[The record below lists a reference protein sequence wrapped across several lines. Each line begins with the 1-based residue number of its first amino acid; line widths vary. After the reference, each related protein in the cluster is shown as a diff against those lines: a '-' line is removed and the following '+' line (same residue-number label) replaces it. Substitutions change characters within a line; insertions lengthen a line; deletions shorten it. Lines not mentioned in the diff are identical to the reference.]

1 MVNPFPAE
9 KGIEPMKQLLIL
21 AILLG
26 VLSFTSDSE
35 AQQAQDF
42 GHYVVHY
49 NALNTSLIPPQVA
62 QSYGIKRSSSR
73 ALLNVTV
80 LKKVMDTP
88 GTPVKATVTAAGK
101 NLTGQHRDIEIRQ
114 IADPEGAIYYIGELP
129 VHNMETYN
137 FTIQVA
143 VPGEDEP
150 LVVKFRQQF
159 YTE

>member
-1 MVNPFPAE
+1 
-9 KGIEPMKQLLIL
+9 MKKLISL
-21 AILLG
+21 TILIG
-26 VLSFTSDSE
+26 TLSLTTPGE

-49 NALNTSLIPPQVA
+49 NAINTSMIPPQVA
-62 QSYGIKRSSSR
+62 KGYGIQRSSSR
-73 ALLNVTV
+73 ALLNITV

-88 GTPVKATVTAAGK
+88 GTPVKASVTASGT
-101 NLTGQHRDIEIRQ
+101 NLTGQRREIDIREIE
-114 IADPEGAIYYIGELP
+114 DTEGAIYYIGEFT

-137 FTIQVA
+137 FTVDVRLEA
-143 VPGEDEP
+143 EKDP